1 MVDFQSR
8 ESRRRVGG
16 DRGDDDPDES
26 EPGEADSAGGQPD
39 SPETT
44 DDEAPAD
51 RGGLGTA
58 LVRVGGDGTAAAVDA
73 VVAGLEET
81 ATVATRD
88 RVRAEYDA
96 VQRSVDRY
104 AGREDVDFVV
114 TVGGTGL
121 EPDDVTV
128 EALEPLL
135 DRRLPGFGELFR
147 RLVHDRVG
155 SAAIGSRT
163 TAGVAERTPVF
174 AVPGD
179 PEAAG
184 LAVEAIIRPEVASLV
199 AAATGRD

>member
-8 ESRRRVGG
+8 ESRRRASG
-16 DRGDDDPDES
+16 DPDES
-26 EPGEADSAGGQPD
+26 GPGEANSVDS
-39 SPETT
+39 SETT
-44 DDEAPAD
+44 DGEAPTD
-51 RGGLGTA
+51 GGELGTA

-73 VVAGLEET
+73 VAAGLEEV

-104 AGREDVDFVV
+104 AGRDDVDFAV
-114 TVGGTGL
+114 TIGGTGI

-128 EALEPLL
+128 EALEPLF

-147 RLVHDRVG
+147 RLAYDRVG

-163 TAGVAERTPVF
+163 TAGVAEQTPVF

-179 PEAAG
+179 PEAAT
-184 LAVEAIIRPEVASLV
+184 LAVDAVIRPEAASLV

>member
-16 DRGDDDPDES
+16 DRGDDDPES
-26 EPGEADSAGGQPD
+26 EPSEPDSAGGRPD
-39 SPETT
+39 ASETT
-44 DDEAPAD
+44 DDETPAD
-51 RGGLGTA
+51 DGRLGTA
-58 LVRVGGDGTAAAVDA
+58 LVRVGGDGTATALDA

-104 AGREDVDFVV
+104 ADRADVDFVV
-114 TVGGTGL
+114 AVGGTGI

-128 EALEPLL
+128 EALEPVL

-147 RLVHDRVG
+147 RLAHDRVG

-163 TAGVAERTPVF
+163 TAGVAEETPVF

-179 PEAAG
+179 PPAAA